1 MSKSDTWLTELMSI
15 ASIQGLTRSDG
26 VEAREKALKQWI
38 KDWIGEYSFNQH
50 IIKKEIKADE
60 MDFIKYHCATKIAEI
75 LMEES
80 VHMNLK
86 PNNVSIKLFA
96 LKKN

>member
-1 MSKSDTWLTELMSI
+1 MSKSDRWLRELMSI
-15 ASIQGLTRSDG
+15 AHIQGLTWQDG
-26 VEAREKALKQWI
+26 AEAREKALTNWVKE
-38 KDWIGEYSFNQH
+38 WIGEYSFGQD
-50 IIKKEIKADE
+50 IIKKNLKADE

>member
-1 MSKSDTWLTELMSI
+1 MSKSDRWLRELMSI
-15 ASIQGLTRSDG
+15 AHIQGLTWKDG
-26 VEAREKALKQWI
+26 ADAREKALKEWVS
-38 KDWIGEYSFNQH
+38 DWIGEYSFDQN
-50 IIKKEIKADE
+50 IIKKQLKADE

-86 PNNVSIKLFA
+86 PNNVNIKLFA
-96 LKKN
+96 LKKK